1 MPAVR
6 QLLAGRT
13 VVVTRPRA
21 RREALAEA
29 LGARGARVILAP
41 LIRIAPPRSHR
52 ALDAA
57 LRGLADF
64 DAVVFASATSVEK
77 FFARAESL
85 LRSRPKRPRLLA
97 AVGGAT
103 AAALARHGWKSA
115 LIPEAKTGAALARA
129 LRVPRG
135 ARVLIPGPERGRP
148 ELPALL
154 RRRGARVELAS
165 AYRTAPDAAGRR
177 AFVRA
182 LTAGA
187 DAACFASGSAVES
200 AVAALGA
207 RRAKSAF
214 RACAAVAIGA
224 TTAAELRARGISA
237 SVASSPDAD
246 AFADAVA
253 RALGPRGK
261 R

>member
-1 MPAVR
+1 VR
-6 QLLAGRT
+6 QTLSGRT
-13 VVVTRPRA
+13 VVVTRPREKSA
-21 RREALAEA
+21 ALARV
-29 LGARGARVILAP
+29 LGERGARVVFAP
-41 LIRIAPPRSHR
+41 LIRIAPPRSHG

-57 LRGLADF
+57 LRRLKEF
-64 DAVVFASATSVEK
+64 DALVFASVTAVEK
-77 FFARAESL
+77 FFARAESV
-85 LRSRPKRPRLLA
+85 LRARPKAPRLLA

-103 AAALARHGWKSA
+103 AAALARHGWKAA
-115 LIPEAKTGAALARA
+115 LIPEAKTGAAIARA

-154 RRRGARVELAS
+154 RKRGARVELAT
-165 AYRTAPDAAGRR
+165 AYRIAPDAAGRR

-182 LTAGA
+182 LADGA

-207 RRAKSAF
+207 RRARSAL
-214 RACAAVAIGA
+214 RACAAVAIGV
-224 TTAAELRARGISA
+224 TTAAELRARGIPA
-237 SVASSPDAD
+237 AIGSSPDAD
-246 AFADAVA
+246 AFADAVG
-253 RALGPRGK
+253 RALAARRK